1 MDLRTL
7 LGLFLLLLLLLLLM
21 AALNNFLKI
30 GHNGRKQTN
39 IMACKRLNI
48 AVWSKAIRTQFC
60 LSHQISM
67 SVLRIPIRVT
77 RTLIAPI
84 LTVLTAVLANKDLME
99 MESLVK
105 VLKCENVRNYLLE
118 LSPCDEN

>member
-1 MDLRTL
+1 
-7 LGLFLLLLLLLLLM
+7 
-21 AALNNFLKI
+21 
-30 GHNGRKQTN
+30 
-39 IMACKRLNI
+39 
-48 AVWSKAIRTQFC
+48 
-60 LSHQISM
+60 M

-105 VLKCENVRNYLLE
+105 VLKCENVQNYLLE